1 VKRFFSW
8 FIRLFTNRRTWVRQI
23 FVAAAASA
31 TAWVIGDNLVF
42 NGGLVAAI
50 VCALSIRIS
59 LYKSVREGLGQI
71 VGTAIGAGVALL
83 TVYFFSFGVVAIGT
97 TVLLCSVVARGL
109 RLGEVASVNV
119 PVTALIVIGP
129 GISGSTAEHRLTSTL
144 IGAAVAI
151 VFSYFSHANT
161 PAGRTVNQI
170 ARVGK
175 RSAALISEMAEG
187 VAAGFNQKQAGT
199 WLAKARLLAEEI
211 PTLRSQALEAKQYA
225 RWSPLAG
232 VDEAD
237 ALYVQGVAV
246 EHMVVQ
252 VRSMARTLFDS
263 TLDENLEE
271 IIDRQIAY
279 ALSAT
284 SYAITAKIE
293 LIQSDHSDS
302 EVDNIAKDLRLAADN
317 LTEELLEQAD
327 KLPRSQFVRC
337 ISIVSQMKVIANSL
351 DESSPA
357 LHNVKTPGEPRG
369 AKVIGLSPV
378 VETTKFSR
386 RLWIKVRNFLRR

>member
-8 FIRLFTNRRTWVRQI
+8 FIRLFTDRRTWVRQI

-42 NGGLVAAI
+42 KGGLVAAI

-83 TVYFFSFGVVAIGT
+83 TVYFFNFGVVAIGT

-129 GISGSTAEHRLTSTL
+129 GISGSTAEHRLASTL

-187 VAAGFNQKQAGT
+187 VAAGFNQKQAGN

-211 PTLRSQALEAKQYA
+211 PTLRSQAIEAKQYA

-232 VDEAD
+232 IDEAD

-263 TLDENLEE
+263 TLDENRKE
-271 IIDRQIAY
+271 IVDRQIAY

-293 LIQSDHSDS
+293 LIQSDHSEN

-317 LTEELLEQAD
+317 LTEELLAQAE

-337 ISIVSQMKVIANSL
+337 ISIVSQMKIIANSL

-357 LHNVKTPGEPRG
+357 LLSVKTPGEPTSM
-369 AKVIGLSPV
+369 KVIGLSPV
-378 VETTKFSR
+378 VQTTKLSR
-386 RLWIKVRNFLRR
+386 RIWISIRNFLRR

>member
-1 VKRFFSW
+1 VKRFFFW
-8 FIRLFTNRRTWVRQI
+8 FIRLFTDRRTWVRQI

-42 NGGLVAAI
+42 KGGLVAAI

-129 GISGSTAEHRLTSTL
+129 GISGSTAEHRLVSTL

-187 VAAGFNQKQAGT
+187 VAAGFNQKQAGN

-211 PTLRSQALEAKQYA
+211 PTLRSQAIEAKQYA

-232 VDEAD
+232 IDEAD

-252 VRSMARTLFDS
+252 IRSMARTLFDS
-263 TLDENLEE
+263 TLDENRKE
-271 IIDRQIAY
+271 IVDRQIAY

-293 LIQSDHSDS
+293 LIQSDHSEN

-317 LTEELLEQAD
+317 LTEELLAQAE

-337 ISIVSQMKVIANSL
+337 ISIVSQMKIIANSL

-357 LHNVKTPGEPRG
+357 LLSVKTPGEPTSM
-369 AKVIGLSPV
+369 KVIGLSPV
-378 VETTKFSR
+378 VQTTKLSR
-386 RLWIKVRNFLRR
+386 RIWISIRNFLRR

>member
-1 VKRFFSW
+1 MKRFLAW
-8 FIRLFTNRRTWVRQI
+8 FIKLFTNRRTWVRQI
-23 FVAAAASA
+23 VVASLAST
-31 TAWVIGDNLVF
+31 TAWLIGDSLVF

-83 TVYFFSFGVVAIGT
+83 TVYYFSFGPIAIGM

-129 GISGSTAEHRLTSTL
+129 GISGSTAENRLISTL

-170 ARVGK
+170 SRLGK
-175 RSAALISEMAEG
+175 RGAGLISEMAQG
-187 VAAGFNQKQAGT
+187 IAAGISQKQAGS
-199 WLAKARLLAEEI
+199 WLGKARLLVEEI
-211 PTLRSQALEAKQYA
+211 PSLRSQAIEARRYA
-225 RWSPLAG
+225 KWSPLAE
-232 VDEAD
+232 VDQAES
-237 ALYVQGVAV
+237 LYIQGVAI

-252 VRSMARTLFDS
+252 IRSMARTLFDS
-263 TLDENLEE
+263 TLDPNRKES
-271 IIDRQIAY
+271 IDRQIAF

-284 SYAITAKIE
+284 SSAITEKLE
-293 LIQSDHSDS
+293 LIETKSRDKQI
-302 EVDNIAKDLRLAADN
+302 DNIAKDLRLAADN
-317 LTEELLEQAD
+317 FTEEIIGMAEV
-327 KLPRSQFVRC
+327 LPRTQFVRC
-337 ISIVSQMKVIANSL
+337 ISLVSQMKIIANSL

-357 LHNVKTPGEPRG
+357 LLSVSTPGEPISV
-369 AKVIGLSPV
+369 KVIGTSP
-378 VETTKFSR
+378 FSR
-386 RLWIKVRNFLRR
+386 LSKASLQISKSIRSFLRR

>member
-1 VKRFFSW
+1 MKRFFTW
-8 FIRLFTNRRTWVRQI
+8 FIRLFTNRQTWVRQI
-23 FVAAAASA
+23 FVAAFASA

-42 NGGLVAAI
+42 KGGVVAAI

-83 TVYFFSFGVVAIGT
+83 TVHYFSFGVVAIGT
-97 TVLLCSVVARGL
+97 TVLLCSIVARGL

-129 GISGSTAEHRLTSTL
+129 GISGSTAEHRLASTL
-144 IGAAVAI
+144 IGAGVAI

-170 ARVGK
+170 AKIGR
-175 RSAALISEMAEG
+175 RSSELISDMAEG
-187 VAAGFNQKQAGT
+187 VAASFNQKQAGN

-211 PTLRSQALEAKQYA
+211 PSLRSQAIEAKQYA

-232 VDEAD
+232 VDEAA

-263 TLDENLEE
+263 TLDENRKD
-271 IIDRQIAY
+271 IVDRQIAY

-293 LIQSDHSDS
+293 LIQSDHNES

-317 LTEELLEQAD
+317 LTEELLAQAE

-337 ISIVSQMKVIANSL
+337 ISIVSQMKIIANSL

-357 LHNVKTPGEPRG
+357 LHNVKTPGEPTG
-369 AKVIGLSPV
+369 VKVIGLSPV
-378 VETTKFSR
+378 IQTTKLSKR
-386 RLWIKVRNFLRR
+386 IWLALRNFLRR

>member
-1 VKRFFSW
+1 MKRFFTW
-8 FIRLFTNRRTWVRQI
+8 FTALFTNRRTWVRQI
-23 FVAAAASA
+23 IVAAIASA
-31 TAWVIGDNLVF
+31 TAWIVGDNLII

-83 TVYFFSFGVVAIGT
+83 TVYFFNFGVIAIGT
-97 TVLLCSVVARGL
+97 TVLFCSIVARGL

-129 GISGSTAEHRLTSTL
+129 GISGSTAQHRLLSTL

-151 VFSYFSHANT
+151 VFSYFSHPNT

-170 ARVGK
+170 ARIGK
-175 RSAALISEMAEG
+175 RSAELISDMAEG
-187 VAAGFNQKQAGT
+187 VAAGFNQKQAGS
-199 WLAKARLLAEEI
+199 WLAKARLLVEEI

-225 RWSPLAG
+225 KWSPLAG
-232 VDEAD
+232 IDEAD

-252 VRSMARTLFDS
+252 VRTMARTLFDS
-263 TLDENLEE
+263 TLDEKRMDVV
-271 IIDRQIAY
+271 DRQIAY

-293 LIQSDHSDS
+293 LIESDHSLN
-302 EVDNIAKDLRLAADN
+302 EIDNIARDLRLAADN
-317 LTEELLEQAD
+317 LTEELIAQAE

-337 ISIVSQMKVIANSL
+337 ISLVSQMKIIANSL

-357 LHNVKTPGEPRG
+357 LYSVKTPGEPTS

-378 VETTKFSR
+378 IQTTKLSKR
-386 RLWIKVRNFLRR
+386 IWLALRNFLRR

>member
-1 VKRFFSW
+1 M
-8 FIRLFTNRRTWVRQI
+8 
-23 FVAAAASA
+23 
-31 TAWVIGDNLVF
+31 IGDNLVF
-42 NGGLVAAI
+42 KGGVVAAI

-83 TVYFFSFGVVAIGT
+83 TVHYFNFGVIAIGT

-129 GISGSTAEHRLTSTL
+129 GISGSTAAHRLASTL

-161 PAGRTVNQI
+161 PAGRTVNKI
-170 ARVGK
+170 AKIGK
-175 RSAALISEMAEG
+175 KSAELISEMAEG
-187 VAAGFNQKQAGT
+187 VAAGFNQKQAGN

-211 PTLRSQALEAKQYA
+211 PTLRSQAIEAKQYA

-252 VRSMARTLFDS
+252 VRTMARTLFDS
-263 TLDENLEE
+263 SLDENRKE
-271 IIDRQIAY
+271 IVDRQIAY

-337 ISIVSQMKVIANSL
+337 ISIVSQMKIIANSL

-357 LHNVKTPGEPRG
+357 LLSVKTPGEPTSM
-369 AKVIGLSPV
+369 KVIGLSPV
-378 VETTKFSR
+378 VETTKLSKR
-386 RLWIKVRNFLRR
+386 ILKSIRNFLRR

>member
-1 VKRFFSW
+1 MKRFFNW
-8 FIRLFTNRRTWVRQI
+8 FIGLFTNRRTWVRQI
-23 FVAAAASA
+23 FVAAIASA
-31 TAWVIGDNLVF
+31 TAWMIGDNLVF
-42 NGGLVAAI
+42 KGGVVAAI

-83 TVYFFSFGVVAIGT
+83 TVHYFNFGVIAIGT

-129 GISGSTAEHRLTSTL
+129 GISGSTAEHRLASTL

-170 ARVGK
+170 AKIGK
-175 RSAALISEMAEG
+175 KSAALISEMAEG
-187 VAAGFNQKQAGT
+187 VAAGFNQKQAGN

-211 PTLRSQALEAKQYA
+211 PTLRSQAIEAKQYA

-252 VRSMARTLFDS
+252 VRTMARTLFDS
-263 TLDENLEE
+263 TLDENRKE
-271 IIDRQIAY
+271 IVDRQIAY

-317 LTEELLEQAD
+317 FTEELIEQAD

-337 ISIVSQMKVIANSL
+337 ISIVSQMKIIANSL

-357 LHNVKTPGEPRG
+357 LLSVKTPGEPTSM
-369 AKVIGLSPV
+369 KVIGLSPV
-378 VETTKFSR
+378 VETTKLSKR
-386 RLWIKVRNFLRR
+386 ILKSIRNFLRR

>member
-1 VKRFFSW
+1 MKRFLTW
-8 FIRLFTNRRTWVRQI
+8 FIKLFTNRRTWVRQI
-23 FVAAAASA
+23 IVASLAST
-31 TAWVIGDNLVF
+31 TAWLIGDSLVF

-83 TVYFFSFGVVAIGT
+83 TVYYFSFGPIAIGM

-129 GISGSTAEHRLTSTL
+129 GISGSTAENRLISTL

-170 ARVGK
+170 SRLGK
-175 RSAALISEMAEG
+175 RGAGLISEMAAG
-187 VAAGFNQKQAGT
+187 IAAGISQKQAGS
-199 WLAKARLLAEEI
+199 WLGKARLLVEEI
-211 PTLRSQALEAKQYA
+211 PSLRSQAIEARRYA
-225 RWSPLAG
+225 KWSPLAE
-232 VDEAD
+232 VDQAES
-237 ALYVQGVAV
+237 LYIQGVAI

-252 VRSMARTLFDS
+252 IRSMARTLFDS
-263 TLDENLEE
+263 TLDPNRKES
-271 IIDRQIAY
+271 IDQQTAL

-284 SYAITAKIE
+284 SSAITEKLE
-293 LIQSDHSDS
+293 LIESKSRDKQI
-302 EVDNIAKDLRLAADN
+302 DNIAKNLRIAADN
-317 LTEELLEQAD
+317 FTEEIIGMAEV
-327 KLPRSQFVRC
+327 LPRTQFVRC
-337 ISIVSQMKVIANSL
+337 ISLVSQMKIIANSL

-357 LHNVKTPGEPRG
+357 LLSVSTPGEPISV
-369 AKVIGLSPV
+369 KVIGTSP
-378 VETTKFSR
+378 FSR
-386 RLWIKVRNFLRR
+386 VSKASLGISKSIRSFLRR

>member
-1 VKRFFSW
+1 MKRFFSW

-187 VAAGFNQKQAGT
+187 VAAGFNQKQAGN

>member
-1 VKRFFSW
+1 MKRYFSW

-23 FVAAAASA
+23 FVAAFASA

-42 NGGLVAAI
+42 KGGVVAAI

-83 TVYFFSFGVVAIGT
+83 TVHYFSFGVVAIGT

-129 GISGSTAEHRLTSTL
+129 GISGSTAEHRLASTL

-170 ARVGK
+170 AKIGR
-175 RSAALISEMAEG
+175 RSSELISDMAEG
-187 VAAGFNQKQAGT
+187 VAAGFNQKQAGN

-211 PTLRSQALEAKQYA
+211 PSLRSQAIEAKQYA

-263 TLDENLEE
+263 TLDENRKD
-271 IIDRQIAY
+271 IVDRQIAY

-293 LIQSDHSDS
+293 LIQSDHNES

-317 LTEELLEQAD
+317 LTEELLAQAE

-337 ISIVSQMKVIANSL
+337 ISIVSQMKIIANSL

-357 LHNVKTPGEPRG
+357 LHNVKTPGEPTG
-369 AKVIGLSPV
+369 VKVIGLSPV
-378 VETTKFSR
+378 IQTTKLSKR
-386 RLWIKVRNFLRR
+386 IWLALRNFLRR

>member
-1 VKRFFSW
+1 MKNLFLW
-8 FIRLFTNRRTWVRQI
+8 FIRLFTDRRIWVRQI
-23 FVAAAASA
+23 TVAALASA
-31 TAWVIGDNLVF
+31 TAWVIGDSLVF
-42 NGGLVAAI
+42 KGGLVAAI

-83 TVYFFSFGVVAIGT
+83 TVHYFSFGVIAIGA
-97 TVLLCSVVARGL
+97 TVFLCSVVARGL

-129 GISGSTAEHRLTSTL
+129 GISGSTAEHRLVSTL

-151 VFSYFSHANT
+151 VFSYFSHPNT

-170 ARVGK
+170 TRLGK
-175 RSAALISEMAEG
+175 RGAELISDMAEG
-187 VAAGFNQKQAGT
+187 VAGGFTQKQAGA
-199 WLAKARLLAEEI
+199 WLSRARLLVEEI
-211 PTLRSQALEAKQYA
+211 PTLRSQAIEAKRYA
-225 RWSPLAG
+225 KWSPLAE
-232 VDEAD
+232 VDEAES
-237 ALYVQGVAV
+237 LYIQGVAI

-252 VRSMARTLFDS
+252 IRGMARALFDS
-263 TLDENLEE
+263 TSDPNRKDTV
-271 IIDRQIAY
+271 DRQIAY

-284 SYAITAKIE
+284 SNAITEKLE
-293 LIQSDHSDS
+293 LLQSSNR
-302 EVDNIAKDLRLAADN
+302 ERIIDNIARDLRQAADN
-317 LTEELLEQAD
+317 LTEELIAMAD

-337 ISIVSQMKVIANSL
+337 IAIVSQMKIIANSL

-357 LHNVKTPGEPRG
+357 LHSVTTPGEPTS

-378 VETTKFSR
+378 KQTSR
-386 RLWIKVRNFLRR
+386 LYRRILLTLRTFLRR

>member
-1 VKRFFSW
+1 MKRFFIW
-8 FIRLFTNRRTWVRQI
+8 FIRLFTDRRTWVRQI
-23 FVAAAASA
+23 FVAAFASA

-42 NGGLVAAI
+42 KGGVVAAI

-83 TVYFFSFGVVAIGT
+83 TVHYFSFGVVAIGT
-97 TVLLCSVVARGL
+97 TVLLCSIVARGL

-129 GISGSTAEHRLTSTL
+129 GISGSTAEHRLASTL
-144 IGAAVAI
+144 IGAGVAI

-170 ARVGK
+170 AKIGR
-175 RSAALISEMAEG
+175 RSSELISDMAEG
-187 VAAGFNQKQAGT
+187 VAAGFNQKQAGN

-211 PTLRSQALEAKQYA
+211 PSLRSQAIEAKQYA

-232 VDEAD
+232 VDEAA

-263 TLDENLEE
+263 TLDENRKD
-271 IIDRQIAY
+271 IVDRQIAY

-293 LIQSDHSDS
+293 LIQSDHNES

-317 LTEELLEQAD
+317 LTEELLAQAE

-337 ISIVSQMKVIANSL
+337 ISIVSQMKIIANSL

-357 LHNVKTPGEPRG
+357 LHNVKTPGEPTG
-369 AKVIGLSPV
+369 VKVIGLSPV
-378 VETTKFSR
+378 IQTTKLSKR
-386 RLWIKVRNFLRR
+386 IWLALRNFLRR